1 MIPDAATLSLRDA
14 TAQCVFARLGSN
26 LPPKTTAEEDADRV
40 AELLSRTPVGG
51 LLLFRANRA
60 SVARV
65 LGRLQDNAPIP
76 LLVASD
82 VERGVGQQVEGGTLF
97 PHAMAVGKAAD
108 PPAAAARLAQV
119 TAREARACGIHW
131 ALAPVADVHVEP
143 ANPII
148 NIRAFGTG
156 AEVVSRCADAYV
168 RAAQTAGLL
177 TTAKHFPG
185 HGRTT
190 ADSHATLPMV
200 DAGRDA
206 LEAVDLAPF
215 RAAIRAG
222 TVGVMTAHVAY
233 PDLDPS
239 RAPATASSPILTDLL
254 RGTMGFDGV
263 VVSDSLQM
271 KGISAG
277 ADGGPPDAETQA
289 ARLLRMGVDLLLDP
303 GDPERVV
310 TGLVDA
316 VRRGDLEDDRVRE
329 ACGRVL
335 ALKRRLQKMRGD
347 SAFHPSPDLFPD
359 FSPDLSLETA
369 EAPNAVVGAAAHR
382 AEAAAVA
389 RDALSADDAARTWRS
404 ALPPRGEGGVVQV
417 LPAAAREETATR
429 LVEAL
434 RSALPQAQM
443 QVIPPDA
450 GRETV
455 RAARAEAQGGTAR
468 LLVSIAEPA
477 AWTEF
482 GLSDSQHALIEQ
494 EGERPTTL
502 AAALGS
508 PAVMDRVPG
517 AGRLHTYSTVPAA
530 CTAFVEWIQDR

>member
-1 MIPDAATLSLRDA
+1 
-14 TAQCVFARLGSN
+14 
-26 LPPKTTAEEDADRV
+26 
-40 AELLSRTPVGG
+40 
-51 LLLFRANRA
+51 
-60 SVARV
+60 
-65 LGRLQDNAPIP
+65 
-76 LLVASD
+76 
-82 VERGVGQQVEGGTLF
+82 VGQQVEGATLF
-97 PHAMAVGKAAD
+97 PHAMAVGQTTD
-108 PPAAAARLAQV
+108 PPAAAARLAEV

-148 NIRAFGTG
+148 NIRAFGTE
-156 AEVVSRCADAYV
+156 ADAVSRCADAYI

-190 ADSHATLPMV
+190 ADSHATLPV
-200 DAGRDA
+200 VEAGRDA
-206 LEAVDLAPF
+206 LDSVDLAPF

-239 RAPATASSPILTDLL
+239 GAPATASAPILTDLL

-271 KGISAG
+271 EGISTG
-277 ADGGPPDAETQA
+277 ADDGGSADAGTQA
-289 ARLLRMGVDLLLDP
+289 ARLLRAGVDLLLDP

-347 SAFHPSPDLFPD
+347 AAFHPSPDSSPEKRGAPD
-359 FSPDLSLETA
+359 
-369 EAPNAVVGAAAHR
+369 AVVGAEAHR
-382 AEAAAVA
+382 AEAAAIA
-389 RDALSADDAARTWRS
+389 RDALSADDAARAWR
-404 ALPPRGEGGVVQV
+404 AQLPQRGEGVVVQI

-434 RSALPQAQM
+434 RPALPQAQM

-450 GRETV
+450 GVETV
-455 RAARAEAQGGTAR
+455 RAADADARGGAAR

-482 GLSDSQHALIEQ
+482 GLSDSQHALIDP
-494 EGERPTTL
+494 EGEMPATL

-508 PAVMDRVPG
+508 PAVMDRVSG
-517 AGRLHTYSTVPAA
+517 AGRLHTYSTVPAS
-530 CTAFVEWIQDR
+530 CTAFVEWIQHR

>member
-14 TAQCVFARLGSN
+14 AAQCVFARLGSN
-26 LPPKTTAEEDADRV
+26 LPPKTTAQEDADRV
-40 AELLSRTPVGG
+40 ADLLSRTPVGG

-65 LGRLQDNAPIP
+65 LGRLQDEAPIP

-82 VERGVGQQVEGGTLF
+82 IERGVGQQVVGGTLF
-97 PHAMAVGKAAD
+97 PHAMAVGQTTD
-108 PPAAAARLAQV
+108 PPAAAAQLAQV

-148 NIRAFGTG
+148 NIRAFGTEPG
-156 AEVVSRCADAYV
+156 AVSRCADAYV
-168 RAAQTAGLL
+168 RSAQTAGLL

-190 ADSHATLPMV
+190 SDSHATLPV
-200 DAGRDA
+200 VEAGRDA

-239 RAPATASSPILTDLL
+239 GNPATASSPILTDLL

-271 KGISAG
+271 EGISAG
-277 ADGGPPDAETQA
+277 ADDGGPPDAGRQA
-289 ARLLRMGVDLLLDP
+289 ARLLRAGVDLLLDP

-335 ALKRRLQKMRGD
+335 ALKRRFRKMRGD
-347 SAFHPSPDLFPD
+347 SAFRPSPDPSPEKEQDPD
-359 FSPDLSLETA
+359 
-369 EAPNAVVGAAAHR
+369 AVVGAAAHR
-382 AEAAAVA
+382 AEAAATA
-389 RDALSADDAARTWRS
+389 RDALSADDAARAWREQ
-404 ALPPRGEGGVVQV
+404 LPPRGEGVVVQI
-417 LPAAAREETATR
+417 LPAATGKEAATR

-443 QVIPPDA
+443 HVIPPDA
-450 GRETV
+450 GVETV
-455 RAARAEAQGGTAR
+455 RAAEADARAGTAR
-468 LLVSIAEPA
+468 LIVSIAEPA

-494 EGERPTTL
+494 EGQTPTTL

-508 PAVMDRVPG
+508 PAVMDRVSDT
-517 AGRLHTYSTVPAA
+517 GRLHTYSTVPASW
-530 CTAFVEWIQDR
+530 TAFVEWIQHR

>member
-14 TAQCVFARLGSN
+14 AAQCVFARLGSN
-26 LPPKTTAEEDADRV
+26 LPPKTAAEADADRV
-40 AELLSRTPVGG
+40 AALLSRTPVGG
-51 LLLFRANRA
+51 LLLFRANRT
-60 SVARV
+60 SIARV
-65 LGRLQDNAPIP
+65 LSRLQDDAPIP

-82 VERGVGQQVEGGTLF
+82 IERGVGQQVEGGTLF
-97 PHAMAVGKAAD
+97 PHAMAVGKTTD

-131 ALAPVADVHVEP
+131 ALTPVADVHVEP

-148 NIRAFGTG
+148 NIRAFGTE
-156 AEVVSRCADAYV
+156 ADAVSRCADAYV

-190 ADSHATLPMV
+190 ADSHATLPV
-200 DAGRDA
+200 VEAGRDA

-233 PDLDPS
+233 PNLDPS
-239 RAPATASSPILTDLL
+239 GAPATASSPILTDLL

-271 KGISAG
+271 EGISAG
-277 ADGGPPDAETQA
+277 ADGGPPDAGTQA
-289 ARLLRMGVDLLLDP
+289 ARLLRAGVDLLLDP

-347 SAFHPSPDLFPD
+347 SAFHPSPDLSPETGEDPD
-359 FSPDLSLETA
+359 
-369 EAPNAVVGAAAHR
+369 AVVGAAAHR
-382 AEAAAVA
+382 AEAAAIA
-389 RDALSADDAARTWRS
+389 RDALSADDAARAWR
-404 ALPPRGEGGVVQV
+404 ATLPPEGKGVVVQV

-450 GRETV
+450 GGETV
-455 RAARAEAQGGTAR
+455 RAAAAEARGGTAR

-482 GLSDSQHALIEQ
+482 GLSNSQHALIEQ
-494 EGERPTTL
+494 EGEMPTTL

-508 PAVMDRVPG
+508 PAVMDRASG